1 MLSWM
6 KKKNTSQ
13 STFTSII
20 AHDLRTPL
28 SVIKWYTEI
37 LLDEDMG
44 SLNEDQKQYLQTI
57 ESSNQKAIHLITSL
71 LNVSRLELDTLSI
84 SPEPLL
90 FTSVTQEVLK
100 KYESKAKSKNLDID
114 FLQEGDFYTISFDK
128 QVALYLLSE
137 LIHNAIMYSPSNT
150 KLFVR
155 LKGAPSLITYSVEDR
170 GIGIKKEEQEYI
182 GTKMFHGSNTTDE
195 TKGSGLGLY
204 IVKMLLK
211 KVGGTFVFSSEE
223 GYGSTFS
230 ITIPNIALNA
240 KKGNAQIELS

>member
-6 KKKNTSQ
+6 KKKNASQ

-44 SLNEDQKQYLQTI
+44 PLNEDQKQYLHTI

-71 LNVSRLELDTLSI
+71 LNVSRLELDTLSV

-90 FTSVTQEVLK
+90 FTSVIQEVLK
-100 KYESKAKSKNLDID
+100 KYESRIQSKNLELS
-114 FLQEGDFYTISFDK
+114 FLQEGDFYTLSFDK
-128 QVALYLLSE
+128 QIALYLLSE
-137 LIHNAIMYSPSNT
+137 ILQNAITHSPSDT
-150 KLFVR
+150 KLVVR
-155 LKGAPSLITYSVEDR
+155 LKGAPALITYSVEDR
-170 GIGIKKEEQEYI
+170 GVGIKKEEQEYI

-223 GYGSTFS
+223 GYGSTFT
-230 ITIPNIALNA
+230 ITIPNISLSQ
-240 KKGNAQIELS
+240 KKGNAQIELA